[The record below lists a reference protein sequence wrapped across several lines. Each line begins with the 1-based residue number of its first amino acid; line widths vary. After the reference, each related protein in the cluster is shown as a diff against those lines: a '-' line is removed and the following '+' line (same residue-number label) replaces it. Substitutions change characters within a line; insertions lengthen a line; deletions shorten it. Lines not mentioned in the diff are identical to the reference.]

1 MAFVVWAGKIS
12 EASLF
17 KPAISRPKLCRET
30 GLESPKIGEIFR
42 PLRGLY
48 DERTIRAPFWCN
60 ELEMTLNMH
69 SDGGAGRD
77 HRAIC
82 RNHTGRH
89 SVRAALGFSYRV
101 RGRGHGSSVRFTVD
115 IELNNMAALQLGRQG
130 ELDNN
135 IALFVGNNCIG
146 FRRNNRNRRITG

>member
-69 SDGGAGRD
+69 SDGALD
-77 HRAIC
+77 AI
-82 RNHTGRH
+82 TAP
-89 SVRAALGFSYRV
+89 SAATTLAD
-101 RGRGHGSSVRFTVD
+101 TVCVPRSG
-115 IELNNMAALQLGRQG
+115 LVTA
-130 ELDNN
+130 
-135 IALFVGNNCIG
+135 
-146 FRRNNRNRRITG
+146 